1 MVELVPGGNQALPDG
16 ALTIRVPGPFDL
28 SALIT
33 GEDGKVAGDGDFVFF
48 NQPTAPGARLDGDT
62 VTLRPR
68 SLRPGAARVTLVI
81 SPADPGTPLGRLPAP
96 VLSVL
101 DERGA
106 PLARFAPPRPAR
118 ETVLLLAEVYRRGD
132 GWKVRAIGQGY
143 ADGLAGVARDFG
155 VDIADDGAPA
165 PASPGPGS
173 PAPRSSAPGSL
184 APRSPAPASP
194 GPGSPASGFP
204 ASGSPASG
212 FPASGS
218 PAPAPA
224 SPVPASPASVP
235 PMPLAA
241 PATASSAPA
250 RPVPPP
256 GAPAPA
262 DAASR
267 QALDM
272 VNAARAR
279 AGAAPVALDGRLTAA
294 AGAHARAMAAHG
306 ALALEGPDGISLFH
320 RIATHGYRP
329 LTIAEHI
336 VSGPR
341 TPREFVDYCLEGAE
355 RRGPFH
361 DPALVHLGIG
371 RADGPTTGDVYW
383 TAVWARPFTP
393 DGLLGLASEVIARTN
408 AERAAARLAPLAPD
422 PRLTAAAQAHS
433 DDMVARD
440 FYSHT
445 GPEGQ
450 QPWYRARAAGAT
462 HRGVGENIAC
472 GQRSPEEVVRGWMNS
487 PGHRA
492 NILKPD
498 FTHIG
503 VGHATGSRAGTY
515 WTQVF
520 GAV

>member
-1 MVELVPGGNQALPDG
+1 MGELVPGGNQALPDG

-28 SALIT
+28 SALIS
-33 GEDGKVAGDGDFVFF
+33 GADGKVAGDGDFVFF

-62 VTLRPR
+62 ITLRPR
-68 SLRPGAARVTLVI
+68 GLRPGAGRVTLVV
-81 SPADPGTPLGRLPAP
+81 SPADPDTPLGRLPAP

-101 DERGA
+101 DDRGSL
-106 PLARFAPPRPAR
+106 LARFAPPPPSR
-118 ETVLLLAEVYRRGD
+118 ETALLLAEVYRRGG

-155 VDIADDGAPA
+155 VDIADD
-165 PASPGPGS
+165 
-173 PAPRSSAPGSL
+173 
-184 APRSPAPASP
+184 
-194 GPGSPASGFP
+194 
-204 ASGSPASG
+204 
-212 FPASGS
+212 
-218 PAPAPA
+218 
-224 SPVPASPASVP
+224 
-235 PMPLAA
+235 AA
-241 PATASSAPA
+241 PAAPAHSAPA
-250 RPVPPP
+250 AA
-256 GAPAPA
+256 GGPAHH
-262 DAASR
+262 
-267 QALDM
+267 ALDV

-279 AGAAPVALDGRLTAA
+279 AGAPPVALDGRLAA
-294 AGAHARAMAAHG
+294 AAEAHARAMAAHG
-306 ALALEGPDGISLFH
+306 ALALESPDGTSLFH
-320 RIATHGYRP
+320 RIAAHGYRP

-341 TPREFVDYCLEGAE
+341 TPREFVDYCLDGTG

-361 DPALVHLGIG
+361 DPALLHLGIG

-393 DGLLGLASEVIARTN
+393 DGLSRLVSDVIARTN

-433 DDMVARD
+433 DDMVGRD

-445 GPEGQ
+445 GPEGH
-450 QPWYRARAAGAT
+450 QPWDRARAAGAA
-462 HRGVGENIAC
+462 HRGIGENIAC
-472 GQRSPEEVVRGWMNS
+472 GWRSPAEVVRGWMDS

-503 VGHATGSRAGTY
+503 VGYATGSRAGTY

-520 GAV
+520 GAAG

>member
-1 MVELVPGGNQALPDG
+1 MGELVPGGNQALPDG

-33 GEDGKVAGDGDFVFF
+33 GEDGKVADDGDFVFF

-68 SLRPGAARVTLVI
+68 GLRPGAARVTLVI

-101 DERGA
+101 DDRGA
-106 PLARFAPPRPAR
+106 PLARFAPPRPSQ
-118 ETVLLLAEVYRRGD
+118 ETVLLLAEIYRRGG

-155 VDIADDGAPA
+155 VDVTDDGASAA
-165 PASPGPGS
+165 PPP
-173 PAPRSSAPGSL
+173 
-184 APRSPAPASP
+184 
-194 GPGSPASGFP
+194 
-204 ASGSPASG
+204 
-212 FPASGS
+212 

-224 SPVPASPASVP
+224 DG
-235 PMPLAA
+235 AA
-241 PATASSAPA
+241 
-250 RPVPPP
+250 
-256 GAPAPA
+256 
-262 DAASR
+262 R
-267 QALDM
+267 QALEV

-279 AGAAPVALDGRLTAA
+279 AGAAPVALDGQLTAA
-294 AGAHARAMAAHG
+294 AEAHARAMAAHG
-306 ALALEGPDGISLFH
+306 ALALESPDGTSLFH
-320 RIATHGYRP
+320 RIAAHGYTP
-329 LTIAEHI
+329 LTVAEHI

-393 DGLLGLASEVIARTN
+393 DGLLRLTSEVIALTN
-408 AERAAARLAPLAPD
+408 AERAAARLAPLAQD
-422 PRLTAAAQAHS
+422 PRLAAAAQAHS

-445 GPEGQ
+445 GPEGH
-450 QPWYRARAAGAT
+450 QPWDRARAAGAT
-462 HRGVGENIAC
+462 HRGIGENIAC
-472 GQRSPEEVVRGWMNS
+472 GQRSPAEVVRGWMDS

>member
-1 MVELVPGGNQALPDG
+1 MGELVPGGNQALPDG

-68 SLRPGAARVTLVI
+68 GLRPGAARVTLVI
-81 SPADPGTPLGRLPAP
+81 SPADPGAPLGRLPAP

-106 PLARFAPPRPAR
+106 PLARFAPPRPSA
-118 ETVLLLAEVYRRGD
+118 ETVLLLAEIYRRGG

-155 VDIADDGAPA
+155 VDVADDGAPPPA
-165 PASPGPGS
+165 PPTRAGAAPSVPLAPPAPPAPGPVDG
-173 PAPRSSAPGSL
+173 
-184 APRSPAPASP
+184 
-194 GPGSPASGFP
+194 
-204 ASGSPASG
+204 
-212 FPASGS
+212 
-218 PAPAPA
+218 
-224 SPVPASPASVP
+224 
-235 PMPLAA
+235 AA
-241 PATASSAPA
+241 
-250 RPVPPP
+250 RH
-256 GAPAPA
+256 
-262 DAASR
+262 
-267 QALDM
+267 ALEV

-279 AGAAPVALDGRLTAA
+279 AGAAPMALDGRLTAA
-294 AGAHARAMAAHG
+294 AEAHARAMAAHG
-306 ALALEGPDGISLFH
+306 ALALETPDGIALFQ
-320 RIATHGYRP
+320 RIAAHGYTP

-341 TPREFVDYCLEGAE
+341 TPREFVDYCLEGDE

-361 DPALVHLGIG
+361 DPEFVHLGIG

-383 TAVWARPFTP
+383 TAVWTRPFTP
-393 DGLLGLASEVIARTN
+393 DGLLRLASEVIALTN

-445 GPEGQ
+445 GPEGG
-450 QPWYRARAAGAT
+450 QPWDRARTAGAT
-462 HRGVGENIAC
+462 HRGIGENIAC
-472 GQRSPEEVVRGWMNS
+472 GQRSPAEVVRGWMNS

>member
-1 MVELVPGGNQALPDG
+1 MGELVPGGNQALPDG
-16 ALTIRVPGPFDL
+16 ALTIRVPGPSDL

-68 SLRPGAARVTLVI
+68 GLRPGAARVTLVI

-106 PLARFAPPRPAR
+106 RLARFAPPRPSA
-118 ETVLLLAEVYRRGD
+118 ETVLLLAEIYRRGG

-155 VDIADDGAPA
+155 VDVADDGAP
-165 PASPGPGS
+165 
-173 PAPRSSAPGSL
+173 
-184 APRSPAPASP
+184 
-194 GPGSPASGFP
+194 
-204 ASGSPASG
+204 
-212 FPASGS
+212 
-218 PAPAPA
+218 
-224 SPVPASPASVP
+224 
-235 PMPLAA
+235 
-241 PATASSAPA
+241 
-250 RPVPPP
+250 PPP
-256 GAPAPA
+256 GPTTRPMPPPTTRAGTAPFAPAAPPPA
-262 DAASR
+262 DGASR
-267 QALDM
+267 HALEV
-272 VNAARAR
+272 VNAGRAR

-294 AGAHARAMAAHG
+294 AEAHARAMAVHG
-306 ALALEGPDGISLFH
+306 APALETPDGTSLFH
-320 RIATHGYRP
+320 RIAAHGYTP

-341 TPREFVDYCLEGAE
+341 TPREFVDYCLEGDE
-355 RRGPFH
+355 SRGPFH

-393 DGLLGLASEVIARTN
+393 DGLLRLASEVIALTN

-422 PRLTAAAQAHS
+422 PRLTAAAQEHS

-445 GPEGQ
+445 GPEGH
-450 QPWYRARAAGAT
+450 QPWDRARAAGAT
-462 HRGVGENIAC
+462 HRGIGENIAC
-472 GQRSPEEVVRGWMNS
+472 GQRSPAEVLRGWMNS

-503 VGHATGSRAGTY
+503 VGQATGSRAGTY

>member
-1 MVELVPGGNQALPDG
+1 MGELVPGGNQALPDG

-68 SLRPGAARVTLVI
+68 GLRPGAARVTLVI

-101 DERGA
+101 DDRGA
-106 PLARFAPPRPAR
+106 PLARFAPPRPSQ
-118 ETVLLLAEVYRRGD
+118 ETVLLLAEIYRRGG

-155 VDIADDGAPA
+155 VDVTDDGASAA
-165 PASPGPGS
+165 PPP
-173 PAPRSSAPGSL
+173 
-184 APRSPAPASP
+184 
-194 GPGSPASGFP
+194 
-204 ASGSPASG
+204 
-212 FPASGS
+212 

-224 SPVPASPASVP
+224 DG
-235 PMPLAA
+235 AA
-241 PATASSAPA
+241 
-250 RPVPPP
+250 
-256 GAPAPA
+256 
-262 DAASR
+262 R
-267 QALDM
+267 QALDV

-294 AGAHARAMAAHG
+294 AEAHARAMAAHG
-306 ALALEGPDGISLFH
+306 ALALESPDGTSLFH
-320 RIATHGYRP
+320 RIAAHGYTP
-329 LTIAEHI
+329 LTVAEHI

-393 DGLLGLASEVIARTN
+393 DGLLRLTSEVIALTN
-408 AERAAARLAPLAPD
+408 AERAAARLTPLAQD
-422 PRLTAAAQAHS
+422 PRLAAAAQAHS

-445 GPEGQ
+445 GPEGH
-450 QPWYRARAAGAT
+450 QPWDRARVAGAT
-462 HRGVGENIAC
+462 HRGIGENIAC
-472 GQRSPEEVVRGWMNS
+472 GQRSPAEVVRGWMDS

>member
-1 MVELVPGGNQALPDG
+1 MGELVPGGNQALPDG

-68 SLRPGAARVTLVI
+68 GLRPGAARVTLVI

-101 DERGA
+101 DDRGA
-106 PLARFAPPRPAR
+106 PLARFAPPRPSQ
-118 ETVLLLAEVYRRGD
+118 ETVLLLAEIYRRGG

-155 VDIADDGAPA
+155 VDVTDDGASAA
-165 PASPGPGS
+165 PPP
-173 PAPRSSAPGSL
+173 
-184 APRSPAPASP
+184 
-194 GPGSPASGFP
+194 
-204 ASGSPASG
+204 
-212 FPASGS
+212 

-224 SPVPASPASVP
+224 DG
-235 PMPLAA
+235 AA
-241 PATASSAPA
+241 
-250 RPVPPP
+250 
-256 GAPAPA
+256 
-262 DAASR
+262 R
-267 QALDM
+267 QALEV

-279 AGAAPVALDGRLTAA
+279 AGAAPVALDGRLAA
-294 AGAHARAMAAHG
+294 AAEAHARAMAAHG
-306 ALALEGPDGISLFH
+306 ALALESPDGTSLFH
-320 RIATHGYRP
+320 RIAAHGYTP
-329 LTIAEHI
+329 LTVAEHI

-393 DGLLGLASEVIARTN
+393 DGLLRLTSEVIALTN
-408 AERAAARLAPLAPD
+408 AERAAARLTPLAQD
-422 PRLTAAAQAHS
+422 PRLAAAAQAHS

-445 GPEGQ
+445 GPEGH
-450 QPWYRARAAGAT
+450 QPWDRARAAGAT
-462 HRGVGENIAC
+462 HRGIGENIAC
-472 GQRSPEEVVRGWMNS
+472 GQRSPAEVVRGWMDS

>member
-1 MVELVPGGNQALPDG
+1 MGELVPGGNQALPDG

-33 GEDGKVAGDGDFVFF
+33 GEDGKVADDGDFVFF

-68 SLRPGAARVTLVI
+68 GLRPGAARVTLVI

-101 DERGA
+101 DDRGA
-106 PLARFAPPRPAR
+106 PLARFAPPRPSQ
-118 ETVLLLAEVYRRGD
+118 ETVLLLAEIYRRGG

-155 VDIADDGAPA
+155 VDVTDDGASAA
-165 PASPGPGS
+165 PPP
-173 PAPRSSAPGSL
+173 
-184 APRSPAPASP
+184 
-194 GPGSPASGFP
+194 
-204 ASGSPASG
+204 
-212 FPASGS
+212 

-224 SPVPASPASVP
+224 DG
-235 PMPLAA
+235 AA
-241 PATASSAPA
+241 
-250 RPVPPP
+250 
-256 GAPAPA
+256 
-262 DAASR
+262 R
-267 QALDM
+267 QALDV

-294 AGAHARAMAAHG
+294 AEAHARAMAAQG
-306 ALALEGPDGISLFH
+306 ALALESPDGTSLFH
-320 RIATHGYRP
+320 RIAAHGYTP
-329 LTIAEHI
+329 LTVAEHI

-393 DGLLGLASEVIARTN
+393 DGLLRLTSEVIALTN
-408 AERAAARLAPLAPD
+408 AERAAAGLAPLAPD
-422 PRLTAAAQAHS
+422 PRLAAAAQAHS

-445 GPEGQ
+445 GPEGH
-450 QPWYRARAAGAT
+450 QPWDRARAAGAT
-462 HRGVGENIAC
+462 HRGIGENIAC
-472 GQRSPEEVVRGWMNS
+472 GQRSPAEVVRGWMDS

>member
-1 MVELVPGGNQALPDG
+1 MGELVPGGNQALPDG

-28 SALIT
+28 SVLIT

-68 SLRPGAARVTLVI
+68 GLRPGAARVTLVI

-106 PLARFAPPRPAR
+106 QLARFAPPRPSA
-118 ETVLLLAEVYRRGD
+118 ETVLLLAEIYRRGG

-155 VDIADDGAPA
+155 VDVADDGAPPPSGPATRTMPPPTTRAGTA
-165 PASPGPGS
+165 PSVRA
-173 PAPRSSAPGSL
+173 
-184 APRSPAPASP
+184 
-194 GPGSPASGFP
+194 
-204 ASGSPASG
+204 
-212 FPASGS
+212 
-218 PAPAPA
+218 APAPP
-224 SPVPASPASVP
+224 SCP
-235 PMPLAA
+235 
-241 PATASSAPA
+241 
-250 RPVPPP
+250 
-256 GAPAPA
+256 PA
-262 DAASR
+262 DGASR
-267 QALDM
+267 HALEV
-272 VNAARAR
+272 VNAGRAR
-279 AGAAPVALDGRLTAA
+279 AGTAPVALDGRLTAA
-294 AGAHARAMAAHG
+294 AEAHARAMAAHG
-306 ALALEGPDGISLFH
+306 ALGLETPDGIALFH
-320 RIATHGYRP
+320 RIAEHGYTP

-341 TPREFVDYCLEGAE
+341 TPREFVDYCLQGDES
-355 RRGPFH
+355 RGPFH
-361 DPALVHLGIG
+361 DPDLVHLGIG
-371 RADGPTTGDVYW
+371 RADGPATGDVYW

-393 DGLLGLASEVIARTN
+393 DGLLRLASEVIALTN

-445 GPEGQ
+445 GPQGH
-450 QPWYRARAAGAT
+450 QPWDRARAAGAA
-462 HRGVGENIAC
+462 HRGIGENIAC
-472 GQRSPEEVVRGWMNS
+472 GQRSPAEVVRGWMNS

-520 GAV
+520 GAD